1 MKFAVTSF
9 LSLFYWRNYVSL
21 ILSGDKSGK
30 LIKYEPKNEKVT
42 ILLNNLTF
50 ANGVALSKD
59 GNYILIAETINCR
72 ILRYWLDTS
81 KVGTLEVFANLPG
94 FVDNIKQSPRGG
106 FWVGIYS
113 KREKIIQWILS
124 YPWIGKGLVML
135 PLDITKT
142 YSYLA
147 KLKGSSGLAIR
158 LSEEGDVLEIVE
170 DHRSGNRM
178 SISDV
183 EEKDG
188 VLWVGSV
195 DAPFVLKYN
204 TLVAQE

>member
-1 MKFAVTSF
+1 
-9 LSLFYWRNYVSL
+9 
-21 ILSGDKSGK
+21 
-30 LIKYEPKNEKVT
+30 
-42 ILLNNLTF
+42 
-50 ANGVALSKD
+50 
-59 GNYILIAETINCR
+59 
-72 ILRYWLDTS
+72 
-81 KVGTLEVFANLPG
+81 
-94 FVDNIKQSPRGG
+94 
-106 FWVGIYS
+106 
-113 KREKIIQWILS
+113 
-124 YPWIGKGLVML
+124 ML

-183 EEKDG
+183 EEKDE